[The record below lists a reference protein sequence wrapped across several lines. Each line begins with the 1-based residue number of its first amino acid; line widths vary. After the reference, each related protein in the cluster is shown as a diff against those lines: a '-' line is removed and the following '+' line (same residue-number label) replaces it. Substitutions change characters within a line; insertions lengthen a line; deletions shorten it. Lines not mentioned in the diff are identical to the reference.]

1 MRIAG
6 VSSNENYIV
15 KCSGQTAYIFG
26 KDGVEIHRIKGLKY
40 GYWPLVAPNNTLWI
54 KSNIGVMY
62 VYSLSDFSLIKRIK
76 ETKYESQDG
85 NHILSLD
92 KSMVIDCIDDFF
104 IDSFSVINF
113 YDINTL
119 EKASMKIEGIC
130 RGITYHK
137 RLDKYIAQCII
148 PGDNPIYFL
157 TLFDENGIYERRL
170 IDLATARIPPA
181 LFQIQSYDSI
191 SSYDIYYK
199 IGETAYTYEEIV
211 EFSLEELYDR
221 IE

>member
-6 VSSNENYIV
+6 ESSNDKHTV
-15 KCSGQTAYIFG
+15 KCSGQTAYIFD
-26 KDGVEIHRIKGLKY
+26 KNGVEIHRIKGLKY
-40 GYWPLVAPNNTLWI
+40 GYWPLIAPNNTLWI
-54 KSNIGVMY
+54 KSNIGIMY

-92 KSMVIDCIDDFF
+92 KSMVIDCINDFF

-119 EKASMKIEGIC
+119 EKASIKIEGIC
-130 RGITYHK
+130 TGITYHK

-148 PGDNPIYFL
+148 PGDDPIDFL
-157 TLFDENGIYERRL
+157 ALFDENGIYERRL
-170 IDLATARIPPA
+170 IDLATSRIPPA
-181 LFQIQSYDSI
+181 LFHIQSYDSK
-191 SSYDIYYK
+191 SSYEIYYRT
-199 IGETAYTYEEIV
+199 GYTSHSYEEIL

-221 IE
+221 LK